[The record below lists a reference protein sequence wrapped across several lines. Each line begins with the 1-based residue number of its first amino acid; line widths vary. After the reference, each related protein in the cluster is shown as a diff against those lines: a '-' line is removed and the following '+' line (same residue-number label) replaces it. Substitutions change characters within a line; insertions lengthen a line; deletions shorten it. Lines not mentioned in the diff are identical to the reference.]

1 MTSNGAHCLATG
13 LVDGERAAAMCKRLL
28 ADDMY
33 SGWGIRTLSGKEK
46 RYNPMSYHNGSVWPH
61 DNAMA
66 ALGLARAGDHAG
78 VVKVLEGLFDAS
90 RAAQHFEPART
101 VLRLPARDLVSAR
114 CHIRWRAIR
123 KRGRRRASS

>member
-13 LVDGERAAAMCKRLL
+13 IIDGDRAAAMCKRLL

-33 SGWGIRTLSGKEK
+33 SGWGIRTLSGNEK

-90 RAAQHFEPART
+90 SSSTRRVCLNCSAASGAR
-101 VLRLPARDLVSAR
+101 LVSGPF
-114 CHIRWRAIR
+114 HIRWRAIR